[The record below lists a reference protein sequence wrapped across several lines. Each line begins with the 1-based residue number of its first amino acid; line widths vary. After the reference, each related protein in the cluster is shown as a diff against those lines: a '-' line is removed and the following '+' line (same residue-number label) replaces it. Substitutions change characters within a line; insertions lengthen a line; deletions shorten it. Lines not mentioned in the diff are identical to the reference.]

1 MRDSERRSSD
11 CHPCCALREEA
22 LCILIKSTFSDQAEA
37 APSSVYDL
45 PTGGASL
52 YGDAPAA
59 EAAPSSVYDLPTGGA
74 SLYGDAPAAEA
85 APSSVYDL
93 PTESAAAP
101 VAFDMGA
108 GGFDLGT
115 GAPAPVPFDMGADAA
130 APVPFDP
137 SFLSAPTAGGSS
149 AAAARRNADMAAA
162 QQARPTL

>member
-22 LCILIKSTFSDQAEA
+22 LCILIKSTFSDQ
-37 APSSVYDL
+37 
-45 PTGGASL
+45 
-52 YGDAPAA
+52 A

-137 SFLSAPTAGGSS
+137 SFLSAPTGGGSS